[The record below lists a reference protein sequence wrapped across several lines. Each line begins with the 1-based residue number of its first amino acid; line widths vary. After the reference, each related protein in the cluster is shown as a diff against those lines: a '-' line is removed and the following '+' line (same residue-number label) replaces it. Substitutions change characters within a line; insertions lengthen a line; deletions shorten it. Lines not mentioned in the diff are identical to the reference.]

1 MIKSIDLFAGI
12 GGIRLGFEQAF
23 NNDIETTFVSEWD
36 DKAQKTY
43 KANFTSDTIYA
54 GDITQVKEEDIP
66 QFDICMSGF
75 PCLTGDS
82 LIMTN
87 EGYKPIIEVTAK
99 NSVLSHD
106 GIFHRIEALMYQ
118 GKKEVYKIKT
128 SGAIEINAT
137 GNHKFYVRKKYYQKG
152 KKFFDEPKWVS
163 VDEIIK
169 DNDGVYMLSSPL
181 IKKEEL
187 PVWEGVE
194 LNVNK
199 TNKKLVKNLNLSD
212 KTFWYLMGRF
222 IGDGWLRKQ
231 YKKGSNRNPYT
242 GIIICCNKNETN
254 DLITKI
260 GGKFKYSI
268 SYEKTANKFHFTSTE
283 LGCFASQFGEYA
295 YGKVIPDFVLNLP
308 KELLKE
314 FIDGYIDSDGYIIKN
329 TDDGYSITS
338 VNLKLLY
345 GISHCIEKVYNVPCK
360 IRKNNDE
367 CERLIE
373 NRLCKQKTCYT
384 LSFLLTPDESRT
396 KHLVDDEYIWYPIS
410 KIESNGIQ
418 DVYDI
423 QVEETHT
430 FIVNHSVT
438 HNCQAFSIGG
448 KREGFN
454 DNYKGMCRGT
464 LFLDVVRIC
473 DYHKPKV
480 IFCENVKGLVTH
492 DKKRTFQV
500 ILKAFEEIGYKVF
513 YKVLNS
519 KNFGVPQHRERI
531 YIVCFRNDI
540 APEEFTFPTGCGQ
553 TKCIKDILEDK
564 VDVKHYIGQ
573 GYLNSLRE
581 RERRHKEKGN
591 GFSYEPLDLNGVANT
606 IACGGGGHES
616 NLIIDDKNDND
627 TSSLKRTINNEHI
640 RKMSVRE
647 WARLQGFD
655 DSFVF
660 PNADTTS
667 YKQLGN
673 SVSVPVIK
681 AIAEKIKEVLDKV

>member
-23 NNDIETTFVSEWD
+23 NNEIETTFVSEWD

-43 KANFTSDTIYA
+43 KANFTAETIYA

-75 PCLTGDS
+75 P
-82 LIMTN
+82 
-87 EGYKPIIEVTAK
+87 
-99 NSVLSHD
+99 
-106 GIFHRIEALMYQ
+106 
-118 GKKEVYKIKT
+118 
-128 SGAIEINAT
+128 
-137 GNHKFYVRKKYYQKG
+137 
-152 KKFFDEPKWVS
+152 
-163 VDEIIK
+163 
-169 DNDGVYMLSSPL
+169 
-181 IKKEEL
+181 
-187 PVWEGVE
+187 
-194 LNVNK
+194 
-199 TNKKLVKNLNLSD
+199 
-212 KTFWYLMGRF
+212 
-222 IGDGWLRKQ
+222 
-231 YKKGSNRNPYT
+231 
-242 GIIICCNKNETN
+242 
-254 DLITKI
+254 
-260 GGKFKYSI
+260 
-268 SYEKTANKFHFTSTE
+268 
-283 LGCFASQFGEYA
+283 
-295 YGKVIPDFVLNLP
+295 
-308 KELLKE
+308 
-314 FIDGYIDSDGYIIKN
+314 
-329 TDDGYSITS
+329 
-338 VNLKLLY
+338 
-345 GISHCIEKVYNVPCK
+345 
-360 IRKNNDE
+360 
-367 CERLIE
+367 
-373 NRLCKQKTCYT
+373 
-384 LSFLLTPDESRT
+384 
-396 KHLVDDEYIWYPIS
+396 
-410 KIESNGIQ
+410 
-418 DVYDI
+418 
-423 QVEETHT
+423 
-430 FIVNHSVT
+430 
-438 HNCQAFSIGG
+438 CQAFSIGG